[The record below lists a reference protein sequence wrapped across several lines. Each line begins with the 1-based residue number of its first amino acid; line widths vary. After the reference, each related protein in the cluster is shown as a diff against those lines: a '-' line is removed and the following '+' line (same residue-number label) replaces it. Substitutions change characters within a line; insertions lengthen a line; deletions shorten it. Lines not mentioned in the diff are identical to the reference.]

1 MPAWCGCR
9 SPANLRMFESLA
21 SIYFSPVLLNSE
33 EIDPVNAWAT
43 LGTIGQSVRQT
54 ARARH
59 HHPQQRPCRGLA
71 D

>member
-1 MPAWCGCR
+1 MPAWCGCC

-43 LGTIGQSVRQT
+43 LGTIGRSVSQTGSEGTPAPTAAQSWT
-54 ARARH
+54 
-59 HHPQQRPCRGLA
+59 